1 MISFLLFPPIS
12 FESILVCDLLQYT
25 PFCCFLLWFGDQM
38 LYYVG
43 KIYGDMYEFV
53 YTSCYDS
60 DIYVYIEYEG

>member
-1 MISFLLFPPIS
+1 M
-12 FESILVCDLLQYT
+12 
-25 PFCCFLLWFGDQM
+25 LWFGDQM